1 MMEKIN
7 MLVDNIKENKVIRS
21 FTVSFVLT
29 VIICIMHIL
38 VNNQCGFR
46 DFYNLFYGHT
56 YYVNNITPVNYE
68 VTGNSYTS
76 ITDDGILLFPDIDK
90 RVVNVV
96 INFKEPLQKTT
107 QIELYYDVDG
117 SGFCA
122 ERRKNILGCKG
133 EKRVEIFLNH
143 DVHTIRVDIGNQSGE
158 SFVLKD
164 IDINRINW
172 YGTDFPLYLGVLFW
186 ISLCL
191 SFRDSKIM
199 KKMYQY
205 RYLVGLVC
213 LAVCMVLGLHGS
225 SINAWA
231 YLTGYQ
237 YYEHYPSEI
246 FGDWQIVRGDEY
258 GLLTPMAFAQ
268 AQNDYGYFSDLFGSY
283 GMDMFMVYGQAVKDI
298 VAIFRPFYLGYL
310 LFGVRMG
317 LSFFWCGRLIFLL
330 LVSWDFGKMLLS
342 GFGNSS
348 KKRISFLYA
357 LILTMS
363 PVVQWWFAINGLVEM
378 LLFGQLA
385 ILLFMKYLQER
396 CFWKRACCIVGI
408 CYLAC
413 CYIMILYPA
422 WQIPVAWLLVFV
434 VIALLLELI
443 RDKKALWYWKDLF
456 AWCGSLMI
464 FGSIMIRVLIKSQST
479 IDATLHSEYPGKRSF
494 CGGADWSELFNGW
507 ANLFLTQVNDQVNAG
522 TNICEKATF
531 LDFMPLGL
539 IMALVVVGLQ
549 IYRKQKKD
557 YLLIALCLFTLIFGS
572 WYVFGWPEI
581 LCKVTLFYTVS
592 SGRGC
597 IAIQLAQVMMLF
609 RAGSQ
614 FEICKKAKYIM
625 AVLSVLLC
633 VGVYQINIVLY
644 PEVYTVLLKILF
656 FAGVAAV
663 CYLILWR
670 RNTVLQNRVFLI
682 ICAGLMFST
691 MLVNPIV
698 SGIGAWKDNQL
709 LQAVAECNKAD
720 DVWVADRCSVYIPN
734 LMTTVGAHTINAT
747 QVYPDMETWSDLDPD
762 GVNANVYNRYA
773 HVTLDLTPGSTEFEL
788 LQNDSFHVAVNMDD
802 LKTLGVTKIL
812 STNVDGYEVYDTDK
826 LSIGQEQVIGGY
838 AIYSVNWK

>member
-1 MMEKIN
+1 MFIEK
-7 MLVDNIKENKVIRS
+7 IKENKVIRS
-21 FTVSFVLT
+21 FIVSFVLAA
-29 VIICIMHIL
+29 IICTMHVL
-38 VNNQCGFR
+38 VNNQCSFR
-46 DFYNLFYGHT
+46 DIYNLLYGQT
-56 YYVNNITPVNYE
+56 YYVSNITPINYE
-68 VTGNSYTS
+68 LNGNSYTS
-76 ITDDGILLFPDIDK
+76 VTDDGILLFPDIDK

-96 INFKEPLQKTT
+96 VNFKESLQKTIP
-107 QIELYYDVDG
+107 IELYYDVDG
-117 SGFCA
+117 SGFYA
-122 ERRKNILGCKG
+122 EHRKCILGYKG
-133 EKRVEIFLNH
+133 ETHVEFFLNQ

-158 SFVLKD
+158 SFVLKN
-164 IDINRINW
+164 IGINQINW
-172 YGTDFPLYLGVLFW
+172 HETDFYLYFGIIFL
-186 ISLCL
+186 ICLCMG
-191 SFRDSKIM
+191 FRNSTVV

-205 RYLVGLVC
+205 RYLVGLAC
-213 LAVCMVLGLHGS
+213 LVICMILGLHGS
-225 SINAWA
+225 SINAWGG

-237 YYEHYPSEI
+237 YYDHYPSEI
-246 FGDWQIVRGDEY
+246 FGTWRLVRGDEY

-283 GMDMFMVYGQAVKDI
+283 GMDVFMVYGQAVKDI
-298 VAIFRPFYLGYL
+298 VAVFRPFYLGYL

-317 LSFFWCGRLIFLL
+317 LSFFWCGRFIFLF

-342 GFGNSS
+342 GFGDFSE
-348 KKRISFLYA
+348 KRISFLYA
-357 LILTMS
+357 LIITMS

-378 LLFGQLA
+378 LLFSQLA

-422 WQIPVAWLLVFV
+422 WQIPIAWLLVFV
-434 VIALLLELI
+434 AIALLLELI

-456 AWCGSLMI
+456 AWGGSLVV
-464 FGSIMIRVLIKSQST
+464 FGLLMIRVLVKSRST
-479 IDATLHSEYPGKRSF
+479 IDAVMHSEYPGNQLF
-494 CGGADWSELFNGW
+494 CGGADWKGLFNGW
-507 ANLFLTQVNDQVNAG
+507 ANLVLTQVSDQLNAE
-522 TNICEKATF
+522 TNICEKSAF
-531 LDFMPLGL
+531 LDFIPLGL
-539 IMALVVVGLQ
+539 IMGLVVIGLQ

-557 YLLIALCLFTLIFGS
+557 YLLISLCLFTLIFGS
-572 WYVFGWPEI
+572 WYVFGWPEM
-581 LCKVTLFYTVS
+581 LCKVTLFYMVS
-592 SGRGC
+592 SWRGC

-614 FEICKKAKYIM
+614 FETYKKPKYIM
-625 AVLSVLLC
+625 TILSVLLC
-633 VGVYQINIVLY
+633 VVIYQISIALY

-656 FAGVAAV
+656 FAVVVAV

-670 RNTVLQNRVFLI
+670 RNTVLQDRVFLL

-720 DVWVADRCSVYIPN
+720 DVWVADGCSVYMPN

-747 QVYPDMETWSDLDPD
+747 QVYPDVETWSALDPG
-762 GVNANVYNRYA
+762 GVNEKVYNRYA
-773 HVTLDLTPGSTEFEL
+773 HVTLDLTSGCTEFEL
-788 LQNDSFHVAVNMDD
+788 IQNDWFHIAVNMDD

-826 LSIGQEQVIGGY
+826 LSIDRDQVIGDY